1 MAITILPTDVIDQ
14 IAAGEMVERPAH
26 LIKELVE
33 NSLDAGAK
41 KITVEFAEGGRSV
54 KVMDDGQGIPPTE
67 LVAALERFAT
77 SKISSSDDL
86 WRLVSFGFR
95 GEALASIS
103 AVAKLTLTSR
113 QQDSE
118 LAARIISEFGKKT
131 SVENVGGIFGT
142 QVVIENLFGNV
153 PARLKFMKT
162 AAGEHSQI
170 KQTLKALALSHPSVE
185 FQIFEDQE
193 LIEMWPAVENLLQR
207 AVQILGLKKMYF
219 YQKIREGFDVE
230 VAYGSP
236 HDVGRTS
243 KNIWLFAQERWIQD
257 RTLQAAVMEAYRNL
271 LMHGEYPMVIV
282 NLKVPPDQIDVNI
295 HPTKSQVK
303 FAQSQ
308 MAFRAVQSTL
318 REALEQAPWLETL
331 GSSASVA
338 PGNGPWVQHPTHELL
353 GEPENLH
360 FSGSSFSQV
369 QYAKKSLD
377 LNRLSEL
384 AESRSQYQPVVPEE
398 KTSGHWSRLQV
409 LAQAHLT
416 YLVCQSADQIVFV
429 DQHAAHERV
438 MFERLMRSWQGGR
451 LEIQEFL
458 FPLAIDLSTAQMEAL
473 SLCEKELQKLGISIE
488 ALGPKT
494 LGVKAAPAIIKESA
508 LHQALQKTADELL
521 EQGGSFAMEK
531 MMADLCARLA
541 CHSAVRA
548 GQALSPEQ
556 MTNLLSEMD
565 EFPLSSFCP
574 HGRPVSVEYPFY
586 QLEKDFGRIV

>member
-1 MAITILPTDVIDQ
+1 MAITILPNDVIDQ
-14 IAAGEMVERPAH
+14 IAAGEVVERPAH

-41 KITVEFAEGGRSV
+41 KITVEFSEGGRSV
-54 KVMDDGQGIPPTE
+54 KVMDDGQGIPAHE
-67 LVAALERFAT
+67 LAAALERFAT
-77 SKISSSDDL
+77 SKISTMNDL
-86 WRLVSFGFR
+86 WRLASFGFR

-103 AVAKLTLTSR
+103 AVSQLTLSSR
-113 QQDSE
+113 QPGHE
-118 LAARIISEFGKKT
+118 LAARIISDFGKKS
-131 SVENVGGIFGT
+131 SVENVGGVFGT

-170 KQTLKALALSHPSVE
+170 KQTLKGLALSHPNIE
-185 FQIFEDQE
+185 FQIFENQE
-193 LIEMWPAVENLLQR
+193 LVEMWPAVENLLQR
-207 AVQILGLKKMYF
+207 AQQILGLKKMHF
-219 YQKIREGFDVE
+219 HKKIREGFEVE
-230 VAYGSP
+230 VAFASP

-243 KNIWLFAQERWIQD
+243 KNIWLFAQGRWIQD

-271 LMHGEYPMVIV
+271 LMHGEYPMVV
-282 NLKVPPDQIDVNI
+282 VKVKVAPDQIDVNI

-303 FAQSQ
+303 FANSQ

-331 GSSASVA
+331 GSAAQTAPASRFTE
-338 PGNGPWVQHPTHELL
+338 PYSMPES
-353 GEPENLH
+353 EPENLQ

-384 AESRSQYQPVVPEE
+384 AESRSQYQPPTQE
-398 KTSGHWSRLQV
+398 KISGPWSRLQV

-438 MFERLMRSWQGGR
+438 MFERLMRSWQGGG
-451 LEIQEFL
+451 LEIQDFL
-458 FPLAIDLSTAQMEAL
+458 FPLAIDLTTAQMEAL

-494 LGVKAAPAIIKESA
+494 LGIKAAPAIIKESA

-548 GQALSPEQ
+548 GQALSVEQ

>member
-1 MAITILPTDVIDQ
+1 M
-14 IAAGEMVERPAH
+14 
-26 LIKELVE
+26 
-33 NSLDAGAK
+33 
-41 KITVEFAEGGRSV
+41 
-54 KVMDDGQGIPPTE
+54 
-67 LVAALERFAT
+67 
-77 SKISSSDDL
+77 
-86 WRLVSFGFR
+86 
-95 GEALASIS
+95 
-103 AVAKLTLTSR
+103 
-113 QQDSE
+113 
-118 LAARIISEFGKKT
+118 
-131 SVENVGGIFGT
+131 
-142 QVVIENLFGNV
+142 IENLFGNV

-170 KQTLKALALSHPSVE
+170 KQTLKGLALSHPNIE
-185 FQIFEDQE
+185 FQIFENQE
-193 LIEMWPAVENLLQR
+193 LVEMWPAVENLLQR
-207 AVQILGLKKMYF
+207 AQQILGLKKMHF
-219 YQKIREGFDVE
+219 HKKIREGFEVE
-230 VAYGSP
+230 VAFASP

-243 KNIWLFAQERWIQD
+243 KNIWLFAQGRWIQD

-271 LMHGEYPMVIV
+271 LMHGEYPMVV
-282 NLKVPPDQIDVNI
+282 VKVKVAPDQIDVNI

-303 FAQSQ
+303 FANSQ

-331 GSSASVA
+331 GSAAQTAPASRFTE
-338 PGNGPWVQHPTHELL
+338 PYSMPES
-353 GEPENLH
+353 EPENLQ

-384 AESRSQYQPVVPEE
+384 AESRSQYQPPTQE
-398 KTSGHWSRLQV
+398 KISGPWSRLQV

-438 MFERLMRSWQGGR
+438 MFERLMRSWQGGG
-451 LEIQEFL
+451 LEIQDFL
-458 FPLAIDLSTAQMEAL
+458 FPLAIDLTTAQMEAL

-494 LGVKAAPAIIKESA
+494 LGIKAAPAIIKESA

-548 GQALSPEQ
+548 GQALSVEQ

>member
-1 MAITILPTDVIDQ
+1 MAITILPNDVIDQ
-14 IAAGEMVERPAH
+14 IAAGEVVERPAH

-41 KITVEFAEGGRSV
+41 KITVEFSEGGRSV
-54 KVMDDGQGIPPTE
+54 KVIDDGQGIPASE
-67 LVAALERFAT
+67 LAAALERFAT
-77 SKISSSDDL
+77 SKISTTDDL
-86 WRLVSFGFR
+86 WRLASFGFR

-103 AVAKLTLTSR
+103 AVSQLTLSSR
-113 QQDSE
+113 QSGHE
-118 LAARIISEFGKKT
+118 LAARIISAFGNKS
-131 SVENVGGIFGT
+131 SVENVGGVFGT

-170 KQTLKALALSHPSVE
+170 KHTLKGLALSHPNIE
-185 FQIFEDQE
+185 FQIFENQE
-193 LIEMWPAVENLLQR
+193 LVEMWPAVENLLQR
-207 AVQILGLKKMYF
+207 AQQILGLKKMHF
-219 YQKIREGFDVE
+219 HKKIREGFEVE
-230 VAYGSP
+230 VAFASP

-243 KNIWLFAQERWIQD
+243 KNIWLFVQDRWVQD

-271 LMHGEYPMVIV
+271 LMHGEYPMVV
-282 NLKVPPDQIDVNI
+282 VKVKVPPDQIDVNI

-303 FAQSQ
+303 FADSQ

-318 REALEQAPWLETL
+318 REALEQAPWLEKL
-331 GSSASVA
+331 SSAASFA
-338 PGNGPWVQHPTHELL
+338 PEPSSWVQPPFAAS
-353 GEPENLH
+353 EPENLQ

-384 AESRSQYQPVVPEE
+384 AESRSQYRQPAEE
-398 KTSGHWSRLQV
+398 NVSGHWSRLQV

-438 MFERLMRSWQGGR
+438 MFERLMRSWQGGG
-451 LEIQEFL
+451 LEIQDFL
-458 FPLAIDLSTAQMEAL
+458 FPLAIDLTTAQMEAL
-473 SLCEKELQKLGISIE
+473 SLCEKELQKLGISME
-488 ALGPKT
+488 VLGPKT
-494 LGVKAAPAIIKESA
+494 LGVKAAPAMIKESA

-548 GQALSPEQ
+548 GQALSIEQ
-556 MTNLLSEMD
+556 MTNLLTEMD

>member
-1 MAITILPTDVIDQ
+1 MPIAILPNDVIDQ
-14 IAAGEMVERPAH
+14 IAAGEVVERPAH
-26 LIKELVE
+26 LVKELVE

-41 KITVEFAEGGRSV
+41 KLTIEFSEGGRFI
-54 KVMDDGQGIPPTE
+54 KVMDDGQGIPADE
-67 LVAALERFAT
+67 LEPALERFAT
-77 SKISSSDDL
+77 SKISTTQDL
-86 WRLVSFGFR
+86 WRLSSFGFR

-103 AVAKLTLTSR
+103 AVSRLTLSSR
-113 QQDSE
+113 QSASD
-118 LAARIISEFGKKT
+118 LASRIISDFGQKS
-131 SVENVGGIFGT
+131 SVEKVGGVLGT
-142 QVVIENLFGNV
+142 EIVVEDLFGNV

-170 KQTLKALALSHPSVE
+170 KQTLKALALSHPNVE
-185 FQIFEDQE
+185 FQIFENQE
-193 LIEMWPAVENLLQR
+193 LVEMWPAVENLLQR
-207 AVQILGLKKMYF
+207 AQQILGLKKMYF
-219 YQKIREGFDVE
+219 HKKIREGFEVE
-230 VAYGSP
+230 VAYASP

-257 RTLQAAVMEAYRNL
+257 RSLQAAVMEAYRNL
-271 LMHGEYPMVIV
+271 LMHGEYPMVVV
-282 NLKVPPDQIDVNI
+282 NVKVQPDQIDVNI

-303 FAQSQ
+303 FANSQ

-318 REALEQAPWLETL
+318 REALEQAPWLQTM
-331 GSSASVA
+331 GSSAHFA
-338 PGNGPWVQHPTHELL
+338 PRESSYSQTPGTGF
-353 GEPENLH
+353 EPENLQ

-377 LNRLSEL
+377 LNQLSEL
-384 AESRSQYQPVVPEE
+384 AESRSNYQPP
-398 KTSGHWSRLQV
+398 TSEVQGNWSRLQV

-416 YLVCQSADQIVFV
+416 YLVCQSADQLVFV

-438 MFERLMRSWQGGR
+438 MFERLMQSWQTGG
-451 LEIQEFL
+451 LEIQDFL
-458 FPLAIDLSTAQMEAL
+458 FPLAIDLSTAQLEAL
-473 SLCEKELQKLGISIE
+473 SLCEKELQKVGISIE

-494 LGVKAAPAIIKESA
+494 LGVKAAPAMIKESA
-508 LHQALQKTADELL
+508 LHQALQKTADDLL

-541 CHSAVRA
+541 CHSSVRA
-548 GQALSPEQ
+548 GQALSLEQ
-556 MTNLLSEMD
+556 MTNLLTEMD

>member
-14 IAAGEMVERPAH
+14 IAAGEVVERPAH

-67 LVAALERFAT
+67 LAAALERFAT

-86 WRLVSFGFR
+86 WRLASFGFR

-103 AVAKLTLTSR
+103 AVAKLILTSR
-113 QQDSE
+113 QQGSD

-219 YQKIREGFDVE
+219 HQKIREGFDVE

-257 RTLQAAVMEAYRNL
+257 RTLQAAVMEAFRNL
-271 LMHGEYPMVIV
+271 LMHGEYPMVVV

-331 GSSASVA
+331 GSLASVA
-338 PGNGPWVQHPTHELL
+338 PGNGPWVQHPTPEPQA
-353 GEPENLH
+353 EPENLH

-398 KTSGHWSRLQV
+398 KINGHWSRLQV

-416 YLVCQSADQIVFV
+416 YLVCQSADQIVFL

-473 SLCEKELQKLGISIE
+473 SLCEKELQK
-488 ALGPKT
+488 
-494 LGVKAAPAIIKESA
+494 
-508 LHQALQKTADELL
+508 
-521 EQGGSFAMEK
+521 
-531 MMADLCARLA
+531 
-541 CHSAVRA
+541 
-548 GQALSPEQ
+548 
-556 MTNLLSEMD
+556 
-565 EFPLSSFCP
+565 
-574 HGRPVSVEYPFY
+574 
-586 QLEKDFGRIV
+586 